1 MEDKYGDKKKCI
13 DFVFAIICRPL
24 NEADQIII
32 KLFSWTP
39 PPPVFPPPV
48 WWSIAVLWK
57 KTWQNATC
65 SHDNLSLEDK
75 PMERFYNFHPS
86 RFELDIANQQQKLKQ
101 SIQRRTWNKD
111 GRELLILYNVRGK
124 RKCFNRFYL
133 RSR

>member
-1 MEDKYGDKKKCI
+1 
-13 DFVFAIICRPL
+13 
-24 NEADQIII
+24 
-32 KLFSWTP
+32 
-39 PPPVFPPPV
+39 
-48 WWSIAVLWK
+48 
-57 KTWQNATC
+57 
-65 SHDNLSLEDK
+65 
-75 PMERFYNFHPS
+75 MERFYNFHPS